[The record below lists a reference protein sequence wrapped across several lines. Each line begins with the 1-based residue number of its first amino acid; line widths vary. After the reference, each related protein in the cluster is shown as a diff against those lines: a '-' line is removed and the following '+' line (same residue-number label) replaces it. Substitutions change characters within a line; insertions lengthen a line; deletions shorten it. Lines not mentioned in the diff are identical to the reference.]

1 MAVTGLLRCINLSA
15 WHIHNGGQ
23 ISWSW
28 PWSTGPINHDLM
40 RQKSCHI
47 ALAGRSTYQSRH
59 VQGWSD
65 PRWLM
70 SLITLDSTV
79 TQRGKTS
86 RKNEYR
92 LLIFPYKCSGTSV
105 VTSWGK
111 LLSTW
116 RGDIS
121 CELVRKL
128 SQDWEDDRINSAGG
142 PKTMI
147 RPQSCQDPEKLCLL
161 FPQTFSMK
169 SIVSRPLECNFSL
182 SLSLSSLWDWDRYCM
197 KWCTLLW
204 LCLTFIAFFF
214 LLFFPLL
221 LHFFFSFSFFSSG
234 SCFVLFPSPIWL
246 HFIIRLTD
254 ACHTFADLRPEDDVI
269 EMISCGITTHMA
281 VLHPVPVL
289 SSSTRPCPWEPTF
302 ANYKTQAYMFWCPRS
317 RTSSVH
323 EHIVYQNISSC
334 MQTHIHL
341 QQQHISAKQYSRCVI
356 PANALWLWDKWGL
369 EKLIFARI
377 VIFIRSP
384 GFMKL

>member
-1 MAVTGLLRCINLSA
+1 MILTLVNRP
-15 WHIHNGGQ
+15 H
-23 ISWSW
+23 
-28 PWSTGPINHDLM
+28 
-40 RQKSCHI
+40 
-47 ALAGRSTYQSRH
+47 QSRSDEAEIMSH
-59 VQGWSD
+59 SARWSIYI
-65 PRWLM
+65 
-70 SLITLDSTV
+70 SITTRTRLKWPQMADVIDHTRQYCN
-79 TQRGKTS
+79 TTWENKQE
-86 RKNEYR
+86 NEYR

-182 SLSLSSLWDWDRYCM
+182 SSLWDWDRYCM

-204 LCLTFIAFFF
+204 LCLTFIAFFSSF
-214 LLFFPLL
+214 LFFSLL
-221 LHFFFSFSFFSSG
+221 LHFFFSFYFFSSG

-246 HFIIRLTD
+246 HFIIRLTE

-289 SSSTRPCPWEPTF
+289 SSSTRPCPWEPTC
-302 ANYKTQAYMFWCPRS
+302 ANYKNASIYVLMSTFAHEQ
-317 RTSSVH
+317 RTWAHCLSEYKLLH
-323 EHIVYQNISSC
+323 
-334 MQTHIHL
+334 
-341 QQQHISAKQYSRCVI
+341 
-356 PANALWLWDKWGL
+356 ANTYPPTTAHK
-369 EKLIFARI
+369 R
-377 VIFIRSP
+377 
-384 GFMKL
+384 